1 MSQGSAFV
9 VLGCNWPYWRA
20 QGLGR
25 SLSRDATH
33 CLGFAFFCPILP
45 QFSLGLPQFCPS
57 FVLLPRFAHFCPF
70 SSYFFL
76 MLAHFFLV
84 FPPFFPA
91 FGPFALFWTI
101 SLILAPTPITHGFC
115 PCYLIFAFFSLA
127 LTCFASFVPCVLPPV
142 SLFFPS
148 FPHFFSVSMI
158 LLFSP
163 LPFFPCFALFPPFL
177 PLLPIP
183 DPLPHI
189 FPHSPTISPQVFSS
203 SFFPWVLAVS
213 APYPYFTL
221 FFPTFSWF
229 SLNFLLICAP
239 FFPISFSPH
248 FSLFLCFFPPFSLIF
263 VPLPGLQPVS
273 PSDSQYSLD
282 PCLPIWT
289 SAS

>member
-1 MSQGSAFV
+1 MAILACSGAGEVPIPRCHPLPWFCFFLPHFASVF
-9 VLGCNWPYWRA
+9 P
-20 QGLGR
+20 
-25 SLSRDATH
+25 
-33 CLGFAFFCPILP
+33 GFAPF
-45 QFSLGLPQFCPS
+45 LPQFCS
-57 FVLLPRFAHFCPF
+57 FAPFRPFLPLFLLFLFDVGPLF
-70 SSYFFL
+70 SC
-76 MLAHFFLV
+76 